1 MYEEY
6 TEIAR
11 RALLFARYEASQFGS
26 ETTEIE
32 HVMLAIIR
40 ADLPL
45 AIRLF
50 KTEEKAKA
58 ISARIASEIPRK
70 QPPLSL
76 TSELP
81 FSSACKLVISYA
93 DIECVRLNH
102 RLIAPEHL
110 LIGILREKN
119 SICARLLQENGITVE
134 QLEQEARQARSRVFF
149 DAKEVAGL
157 RDLVS
162 EARAGKFAPLIGR
175 KAELDQIIQILC
187 RRTRNSVLL
196 IGDPGVGKDSL
207 VRGLAVRIADG
218 DVPPDLAN
226 RSILQADSSSL
237 PHKLKDTGETSILY
251 ICGLF
256 DLRDGA
262 SALTPYLKHGKLQ
275 VIATGA
281 PLSLRLALDRQDEL
295 ARNFEVVRV
304 SPPSE
309 EQALEI
315 LTATKEEFEKYHGV
329 VISREAIQTAVSAS
343 GHFLR
348 QRPLPERAID
358 LLDDAGTKVKLQSEA
373 LPPELGEI
381 RTKIRALTREREQ
394 AATKKD
400 LDLAQT
406 ISLKEH
412 EERDRFDRLRKEFLA
427 ARQTGT
433 VTADDILEVIAAR
446 TSLTVDE
453 VRAALDRTPEPDK
466 QTLLLG
472 ELAAHIPPGRR
483 DWLDGLLAY
492 LTSCSNGDADQL
504 IAAIKAVKA
513 KLDYAS

>member
-32 HVMLAIIR
+32 HIMLAIIR

-50 KTEEKAKA
+50 KTEEKVKA
-58 ISARIASEIPRK
+58 ISAGIGSEIPRK

-119 SICARLLQENGITVE
+119 SISARLLQENGITVE
-134 QLEQEARQARSRVFF
+134 QLEQEARQARSRVSF
-149 DAKEVAGL
+149 DARELAGL

-175 KAELDQIIQILC
+175 KAELDQLIQILC
-187 RRTRNSVLL
+187 RRTRNSVVL

-207 VRGLAVRIADG
+207 VRGLALRIADG
-218 DVPPDLAN
+218 DVPPDLAG
-226 RSILQADSSSL
+226 RPILQADTSSL
-237 PHKLKDTGETSILY
+237 PHKFQDAAETSILY
-251 ICGLF
+251 IRGLF
-256 DLRDGA
+256 DLRDRA
-262 SALTPYLKHGKLQ
+262 AALTPYLKHGKLQ

-304 SPPSE
+304 SPPGE
-309 EQALEI
+309 EQTLEI
-315 LTATKEEFEKYHGV
+315 LTAMKEEFEKYHGV
-329 VISREAIQTAVSAS
+329 VISSEAIQTALSAS

-348 QRPLPERAID
+348 HRPLPERAID
-358 LLDDAGTKVKLQSEA
+358 LLDDAATKVKLQSEV
-373 LPPELGEI
+373 LPPEVAGI
-381 RTKIRALTREREQ
+381 RTKIRALARERDQ
-394 AATKKD
+394 AAVKID
-400 LDLAQT
+400 LDLAQK
-406 ISLKEH
+406 ISLQERQ
-412 EERDRFDRLRKEFLA
+412 ERDKFDRLRKEFLA
-427 ARQTGT
+427 ARQTRT
-433 VTADDILEVIAAR
+433 VTDDDILDVVAAR
-446 TSLTVDE
+446 MSLTVDA
-453 VRAALDRTPEPDK
+453 VRATLNRAPEPAE

-472 ELAAHIPPGRR
+472 ELAARIPPGRR
-483 DWLDGLLAY
+483 DWVEGLLAY
-492 LTSCSNGDADQL
+492 LTACSNQDAGHL
-504 IAAIKAVKA
+504 IEAIKTVKA
-513 KLDYAS
+513 KLDL